1 MLQPIL
7 VIEDIMKKVLIIS
20 FVILMSFSIHCQNV
34 NYVELLNTIPTGFH
48 LTDSLFNKYLGNDG
62 ILNKFKVTNYQR
74 YEIKNKFINKDNNV
88 ITLLIYESQSV
99 GNRAFLIS
107 FSKEGKIIDEKR
119 IMNTFDGDDLT
130 KPFFG
135 YTYSLKGKQVK
146 IKYCKTNPSKNYS
159 NMWVENDSIW
169 FAFININDTGYFFE
183 FSKEGYSNKVRLF
196 PEVSDELLLKSDLI
210 NLTIDELVIMRNEI
224 FAIKGYIFKTNRFIS
239 YFAVQEWYNPKFE
252 NVGNKL
258 SEIEKENI
266 KLIKD
271 VEQTLTENEKGNNK
285 LLRGLWF

>member
-119 IMNTFDGDDLT
+119 IMNALT
-130 KPFFG
+130 RPRKSG
-135 YTYSLKGKQVK
+135 L
-146 IKYCKTNPSKNYS
+146 SK
-159 NMWVENDSIW
+159 D
-169 FAFININDTGYFFE
+169 
-183 FSKEGYSNKVRLF
+183 
-196 PEVSDELLLKSDLI
+196 
-210 NLTIDELVIMRNEI
+210 
-224 FAIKGYIFKTNRFIS
+224 
-239 YFAVQEWYNPKFE
+239 
-252 NVGNKL
+252 
-258 SEIEKENI
+258 
-266 KLIKD
+266 
-271 VEQTLTENEKGNNK
+271 
-285 LLRGLWF
+285 